1 MSGSE
6 LRPRTWKRE
15 GAGAEPV
22 RRPVPQMF
30 YQLEGDMVLQV
41 LEQGKHRAVTIRQ
54 GEVSLGPRA
63 WEGRDQGAGTHVGS
77 CWLWLECVLP
87 GLSCLPSWPL
97 GTSSCEPPIQP
108 GLTFPL
114 LLG

>member
-63 WEGRDQGAGTHVGS
+63 WEGRDQGAGTHGRLMLALVGV
-77 CWLWLECVLP
+77 CPPWLVLP
-87 GLSCLPSWPL
+87 PFLAL
-97 GTSSCEPPIQP
+97 GH
-108 GLTFPL
+108 FL
-114 LLG
+114 L